1 MIGAAR
7 RVGTWLQ
14 AYPHTLI
21 SFCIGLGGGMAIT
34 MPFGWRLPDS
44 SAALIGAMIGA
55 GAAVG
60 GALWAANAK
69 QRQEELKTDEKQEQ
83 VARMIASA
91 IAEEVAV
98 GQRIMNWQI
107 ESIRSAIGDGADADC
122 KSKVLEIFRAVDIEH
137 SMCKMFADRLDAFG
151 VDAPLVMDAVASILS
166 ANATNRTLAALINDY
181 PWSEVKIIIDSRVE
195 ALRLLSSNLRRYMTL
210 IAKYHP
216 AGGEILKLIDSA

>member
-1 MIGAAR
+1 MIAAAR

-21 SFCIGLGGGMAIT
+21 SFCVGLGSGMAIT
-34 MPFGWRLPDS
+34 MPLGWRLPDS
-44 SAALIGAMIGA
+44 SATLIGAMIGA

-69 QRQEELKTDEKQEQ
+69 QRQEEGKADEKQEQ

-98 GQRIMNWQI
+98 GQRIINWQL
-107 ESIRSAIGDGADADC
+107 ESIRSAMSKDGDAEFR
-122 KSKVLEIFRAVDIEH
+122 SRVLEIFRAAEIEH

-166 ANATNRTLAALINDY
+166 ANATNRSLAALICDY
-181 PWSEVKIIIDSRVE
+181 PWPEVKIIIDSRVE

-216 AGGEILKLIDSA
+216 AGGEILKLIDPA